1 MTFQLSKNAWS
12 VHDFSSK
19 LQNPLSVA
27 TCYPSAA
34 VGAKTPTPR
43 PRVPFGVTGRTRCER
58 SSEKSTGILLPGKEY
73 SRKSWS
79 PGRGQ
84 RLPQPQRSGASTGRW
99 GAGHREGQR
108 DLRAARGT
116 WRGKGQEAEA
126 PEKVLRLLR
135 FGGDSPTLKPCHQRG
150 KAPDRHSR
158 PRRATAGQGPQ
169 FSRSRE
175 RLTWEVGQEDG
186 AFLSPLSP
194 AHRPGHPIAP
204 SDR

>member
-1 MTFQLSKNAWS
+1 M
-12 VHDFSSK
+12 
-19 LQNPLSVA
+19 
-27 TCYPSAA
+27 
-34 VGAKTPTPR
+34 GAKTPTPG
-43 PRVPFGVTGRTRCER
+43 PRVPLGVTGRTRYER
-58 SSEKSTGILLPGKEY
+58 SSEKSTAVLLPGKEY
-73 SRKSWS
+73 SRKSWF

-84 RLPQPQRSGASTGRW
+84 RLPQPQRSGESTGRRW

-108 DLRAARGT
+108 DLRGSQGSRGA
-116 WRGKGQEAEA
+116 GQGAEA

-150 KAPDRHSR
+150 KGPDRHSR

-169 FSRSRE
+169 PQFSRSRE
-175 RLTWEVGQEDG
+175 RLTWEMGQEDS

-194 AHRPGHPIAP
+194 AHRPGHPIVP